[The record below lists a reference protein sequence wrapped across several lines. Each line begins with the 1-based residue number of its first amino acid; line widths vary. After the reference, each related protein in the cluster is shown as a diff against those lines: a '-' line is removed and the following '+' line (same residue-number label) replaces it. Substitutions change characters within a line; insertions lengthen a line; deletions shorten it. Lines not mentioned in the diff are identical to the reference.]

1 MSHTF
6 RKNFIS
12 YFEDFCYYNSHS
24 WHSILSSMADVSPR
38 ESIMSLTTTSPEK
51 RKRAKKL
58 ELETEALEEES
69 LSCLKLPETVEET
82 EYHWALESADKTE
95 KHEEMEMT
103 TGDLKRHYGDSSNE
117 EKPNLKR
124 RQNSLDESIVE
135 GDASLKKLKI
145 SSESKEEDLE
155 V

>member
-1 MSHTF
+1 
-6 RKNFIS
+6 
-12 YFEDFCYYNSHS
+12 
-24 WHSILSSMADVSPR
+24 MAEVSPR

-58 ELETEALEEES
+58 EVETDILEEES

-82 EYHWALESADKTE
+82 EYHWTLQSTDKTE

-103 TGDLKRHYGDSSNE
+103 TGDLKRHGDSSND

-135 GDASLKKLKI
+135 GDTSLKKLKI
-145 SSESKEEDLE
+145 SS
-155 V
+155 

>member
-1 MSHTF
+1 
-6 RKNFIS
+6 
-12 YFEDFCYYNSHS
+12 
-24 WHSILSSMADVSPR
+24 MADVSPR

-95 KHEEMEMT
+95 KHEKMEMA

-124 RQNSLDESIVE
+124 RPNSLDESIVE

>member
-1 MSHTF
+1 MKTLYHTL
-6 RKNFIS
+6 KIVANNS
-12 YFEDFCYYNSHS
+12 YSL
-24 WHSILSSMADVSPR
+24 HSITSSMAEVSST
-38 ESIMSLTTTSPEK
+38 ESIMSLTTTTPEK

-58 ELETEALEEES
+58 EKETNILEEES

-82 EYHWALESADKTE
+82 EYHWTSESTDKTE

-103 TGDLKRHYGDSSNE
+103 AGDLKRHYGDSSNE

-135 GDASLKKLKI
+135 GDTSLKKLKI
-145 SSESKEEDLE
+145 SSESKEEDVE

>member
-1 MSHTF
+1 
-6 RKNFIS
+6 
-12 YFEDFCYYNSHS
+12 
-24 WHSILSSMADVSPR
+24 
-38 ESIMSLTTTSPEK
+38 MSLTTTSPEK